1 MPGGDLWT
9 AKGRGFEHC
18 RRIYA
23 ALERRS
29 VPVTGGEGAG
39 GRLFR
44 GSLQGLMVELG
55 YTSSQQYDQVKRRL
69 YAMGCV
75 EQLRRG
81 TARQPSLWLLKA
93 APSAEAWDAHV
104 GRPFRRRVE
113 QDHREAHAANLVAA
127 LERLPSTHPEIAV
140 VLRDAGV
147 RTVAGAVTWLASN
160 LDEVSLR
167 TLGPGLCLGYAT
179 AGTPVEVAHTCAVP
193 DLDPLT
199 PSTSAGAW
207 KRRAD
212 KLAEL
217 GVP

>member
-1 MPGGDLWT
+1 
-9 AKGRGFEHC
+9 
-18 RRIYA
+18 
-23 ALERRS
+23 
-29 VPVTGGEGAG
+29 
-39 GRLFR
+39 
-44 GSLQGLMVELG
+44 MVELG
-55 YTSSQQYDQVKRRL
+55 YTSSQQYDQVKRHL

-93 APSAEAWDAHV
+93 APTPEAWDAHV
-104 GRPFRRRVE
+104 GRPFTRRTE
-113 QDHREAHAANLVAA
+113 QDHREAHTANLRAA
-127 LERLPSTHPEIAV
+127 LGRLPTTHPEVAGA
-140 VLRDAGV
+140 LRDAGV
-147 RTVAGAVTWLASN
+147 RTVAGAITWLAAH
-160 LDEVSLR
+160 LGEISLR
-167 TLGPGLCLGYAT
+167 ALGPGLCLGYAT